1 MAKAPEILLKSSV
14 LLNYRSEL
22 RYVLDTLGVQGDISD
37 LSGTMRRP
45 FRPLSFNDLV
55 IRG

>member
-22 RYVLDTLGVQGDISD
+22 QYILDTLGVQGDISD
-37 LSGTMRRP
+37 LPGTMQRP